1 MIDISKLT
9 NKQIDLLSEQISPK
23 MGSYN
28 KGVTVKAPP
37 PSDIKLAQNLAKTIY
52 NSKRLLADNEQLAV
66 DAIKSIPNNKVFELV
81 QTELR
86 KLTGGLGIGQYIKSF
101 IQDGAYQAQYT
112 LKYINDIIKHLKQI
126 KANPKTI
133 EILTPLQ
140 MVYKDL
146 VKMETAQDAA
156 LGGPELRKFWK
167 DHHHEIMLAAS
178 LGALFFGPIGLLVS
192 AGISLGDATMYYQ
205 EGDRYTAGIM
215 AGFALLPGLGKI
227 AQVSKPISQL
237 GANGMAALGKKLA
250 TSSSPVLNRVEMYAI
265 NDMAKYSNLIKTEM
279 NSYFK
284 ARAKNEA
291 AYILRKNTAPGAKKI
306 IQRLGDGSLKAT
318 TMGTKFGINLAPG
331 FAGFELYNQA
341 WDKVYVKLGF
351 DQKDLQDINKIS
363 LQTLKNVK
371 EGIEMNSKYVLENI
385 IRETIQEQLT
395 LNKNPKP
402 STISKSPFKNQADG
416 NKFREWMN
424 LNKPS
429 VALELNLDKTGP
441 YDNATIIKAYK
452 LYGKEYKD
460 VHAKTWDNMDGL
472 SDAQWLVL
480 IGVVLI
486 AGIAGYNII
495 KSFRTKIILW
505 KENFKTLM
513 PWINKTKIS
522 DIEEFIIKNPDI
534 DSATKEKLLSVLKN
548 PRMRVEVQGE
558 LNRLLIDAFKRNEG
572 VSGDDLIK
580 ILSPEERALYGP
592 DIKRIQAARNSG
604 KTSSAT
610 SKAAA
615 AIKVTVSRDAK
626 WTTANSYNLTLDNY
640 VNQVAKYETGIYD
653 VNQIAGYKSKLP
665 AGNVIKDDFEMIQSQ
680 FKKAK
685 GSKDGVWIL
694 NTHMDASKFP
704 SLGQWASEL
713 MAVNPNLTKRVLT
726 PDRYRRAKAKW
737 YMTKRFS

>member
-1 MIDISKLT
+1 MFSAIFISMIDISKLT

-23 MGSYN
+23 PRSYN
-28 KGVTVKAPP
+28 KGVTVINPSQ

-52 NSKRLLADNEQLAV
+52 NSKSLLADNEQLAV
-66 DAIKSIPNNKVFELV
+66 NAIKRIPNNKVFELV

-86 KLTGGLGIGQYIKSF
+86 KLTGGLGVGQYIKSF

-112 LKYINDIIKHLKQI
+112 LTYINGILKHLKQI

-133 EILTPLQ
+133 EIFTNLQ
-140 MVYKDL
+140 AVYKAR
-146 VKMETAQDAA
+146 VETETSEDVAI
-156 LGGPELRKFWK
+156 GGPELRQYWK

-341 WDKVYVKLGF
+341 WDKAYVKLGF

-371 EGIEMNSKYVLENI
+371 EGTEMNSKYVLENI
-385 IRETIQEQLT
+385 IRETILEQV
-395 LNKNPKP
+395 
-402 STISKSPFKNQADG
+402 SPFKNQEDG
-416 NKFREWMN
+416 DKFREWLN
-424 LNKPS
+424 LNKPGS
-429 VALELNLDKTGP
+429 ARNLNLDKTGP
-441 YDNATIIKAYK
+441 YNNATIIKAYK

-460 VHAKTWDNMDGL
+460 VHASTWDMEGL
-472 SDAQWLVL
+472 SDGQWLFL
-480 IGVVLI
+480 IIVGLGV
-486 AGIAGYNII
+486 GIAGYNII
-495 KSFRTKIILW
+495 KTFSRKMKFLY
-505 KENFKTLM
+505 ENFKALI
-513 PWINKTKIS
+513 PQIKKTKIT
-522 DIEEFIIKNPDI
+522 DIESFLIKNPDI
-534 DSATKEKLLSVLKN
+534 DSATKEKLLAALKN
-548 PRMRVEVQGE
+548 PRVRVEMQGE
-558 LNRLLIDAFKRNEG
+558 LNRLLIDAFKRDAG

-580 ILSPEERALYGP
+580 ILSPEEQALYGP
-592 DIKRIQAARNSG
+592 DIKRIQAARNSELKSHMSS
-604 KTSSAT
+604 KT
-610 SKAAA
+610 AA

-665 AGNVIKDDFEMIQSQ
+665 AGNVIKSDFEKIQSQ
-680 FKKAK
+680 FKTAK

-704 SLGQWASEL
+704 SLGKWVTDL
-713 MAVNPNLTKRVLT
+713 MLVNPKLTKSVLT

-737 YMTKRFS
+737 YMTKHFS

>member
-1 MIDISKLT
+1 MS
-9 NKQIDLLSEQISPK
+9 
-23 MGSYN
+23 
-28 KGVTVKAPP
+28 
-37 PSDIKLAQNLAKTIY
+37 
-52 NSKRLLADNEQLAV
+52 
-66 DAIKSIPNNKVFELV
+66 
-81 QTELR
+81 
-86 KLTGGLGIGQYIKSF
+86 
-101 IQDGAYQAQYT
+101 
-112 LKYINDIIKHLKQI
+112 
-126 KANPKTI
+126 
-133 EILTPLQ
+133 
-140 MVYKDL
+140 
-146 VKMETAQDAA
+146 
-156 LGGPELRKFWK
+156 
-167 DHHHEIMLAAS
+167 
-178 LGALFFGPIGLLVS
+178 
-192 AGISLGDATMYYQ
+192 
-205 EGDRYTAGIM
+205 
-215 AGFALLPGLGKI
+215 
-227 AQVSKPISQL
+227 
-237 GANGMAALGKKLA
+237 
-250 TSSSPVLNRVEMYAI
+250 
-265 NDMAKYSNLIKTEM
+265 KYSNLIKTEM
-279 NSYFK
+279 NAYFK

-291 AYILRKNTAPGAKKI
+291 AQILRKNAAPGAKKI

-341 WDKVYVKLGF
+341 WDKAYVKLGF

-385 IRETIQEQLT
+385 IRETILEQV
-395 LNKNPKP
+395 
-402 STISKSPFKNQADG
+402 SPFKTQEDG
-416 NKFREWMN
+416 DKFREWLN
-424 LNKPS
+424 LNKPGS
-429 VALELNLDKTGP
+429 ARNLDLDKTGP
-441 YDNATIIKAYK
+441 YNNATIIKAYK

-460 VHAKTWDNMDGL
+460 VHASTWDFEGL
-472 SDAQWLVL
+472 SDGQWLFV
-480 IGVVLI
+480 IGVGLF
-486 AGIAGYNII
+486 AGITGYNII
-495 KSFRTKIILW
+495 KSFRTKMILW
-505 KENFKTLM
+505 KDHFKELI

-548 PRMRVEVQGE
+548 PRVRVEVRGE
-558 LNRLLIDAFKRNEG
+558 LNRLLIDAFKKNEG

-592 DIKRIQAARNSG
+592 DIKRIQAARNTG

-653 VNQIAGYKSKLP
+653 INQIAGFKSKLP

-704 SLGQWASEL
+704 SLGKWVSEL

-737 YMTKRFS
+737 YMTKHFS